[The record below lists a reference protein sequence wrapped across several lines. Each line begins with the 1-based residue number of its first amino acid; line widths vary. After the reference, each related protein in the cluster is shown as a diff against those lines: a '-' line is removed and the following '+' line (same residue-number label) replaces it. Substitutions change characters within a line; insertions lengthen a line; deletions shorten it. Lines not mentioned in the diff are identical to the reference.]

1 MSELI
6 IIIEVIYLIV
16 NDVKGDIVTLLLY
29 IYRAALERNMDKKF
43 ITFIYLKSNICI
55 SED

>member
-43 ITFIYLKSNICI
+43 ITFIYLKSNIFI

>member
-29 IYRAALERNMDKKF
+29 IYRAAFERNMDKKF
-43 ITFIYLKSNICI
+43 ITFIYLKSNIFI